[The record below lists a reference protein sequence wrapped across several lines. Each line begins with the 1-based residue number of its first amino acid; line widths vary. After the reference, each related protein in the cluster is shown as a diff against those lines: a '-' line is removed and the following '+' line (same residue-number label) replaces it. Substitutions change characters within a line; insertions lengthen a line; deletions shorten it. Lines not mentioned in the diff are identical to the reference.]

1 MRSKSKKITSILLV
15 FVLIVLS
22 TAVLYGCVDEDNDFE
37 TEYFRCRTVPFN
49 GGEVVLIQGLTEKGA
64 KLKNIVIP
72 LEIDGKPVKTCNG
85 SATAPNLRK
94 IIVSYN
100 VTTINAFFGGLVPGS
115 LFVNGFLPN
124 LKVLYVSCEYRR
136 GMIME
141 PDFYIATEALES
153 YQENIPNPTVYT
165 FANMQYMYN
174 YDEAPNK
181 GVFFIDDLDVG
192 ETLEVIPETPKREG
206 YTFVGWYA
214 EAECVNGIS
223 LDGYVKDDEEI
234 VYLYAGWREN
244 TI

>member
-1 MRSKSKKITSILLV
+1 MKSQSKKITSIVLV

-22 TAVLYGCVDEDNDFE
+22 TAVLYGCVDDDNNFE
-37 TEYFRCRTVPFN
+37 TEYFRYHIYY
-49 GGEVVLIQGLTEKGA
+49 GKDYEVVFIDGLTENGT

-72 LEIDGKPVKTCNG
+72 LEIDGIPVTKYTG
-85 SATAPNLRK
+85 IATAPNLRK

-100 VTTINAFFGGLVPGS
+100 MTRINSFGGIAPGS
-115 LFVNGFLPN
+115 MFVNDWPDD

-244 TI
+244 Q

>member
-1 MRSKSKKITSILLV
+1 MKSKSKKITSIVLV

-22 TAVLYGCVDEDNDFE
+22 TAVLYGCVDDDNNFE
-37 TEYFRCRTVPFN
+37 TEYFRYHIVQAKDYDAIF
-49 GGEVVLIQGLTEKGA
+49 IDGLTEKGT

-72 LEIDGKPVKTCNG
+72 LEIDGKPVKAYNG
-85 SATAPNLRK
+85 SAIAPNVRK
-94 IIVSYN
+94 IIVTYN
-100 VTTINAFFGGLVPGS
+100 CATINSFGGIVPGS
-115 LFVNGFLPN
+115 LFVNGFPPN

-244 TI
+244 K

>member
-1 MRSKSKKITSILLV
+1 MRSKSKKITSIVLV

-22 TAVLYGCVDEDNDFE
+22 TAVLYGCVDDDNNFE
-37 TEYFRCRTVPFN
+37 TEYFRYHIVQAKDYDAIF
-49 GGEVVLIQGLTEKGA
+49 IDGLTEKGA

-72 LEIDGKPVKTCNG
+72 LEIDGKPVKAYNG
-85 SATAPNLRK
+85 SAIAPNVRK
-94 IIVSYN
+94 IIVTYN
-100 VTTINAFFGGLVPGS
+100 CATINSFGGIVPGS
-115 LFVNGFLPN
+115 LFVNGFPPN

>member
-1 MRSKSKKITSILLV
+1 MKSKSKEITSILLV

-22 TAVLYGCVDEDNDFE
+22 TAVLYGCGDDDNNFE
-37 TEYFRCRTVPFN
+37 TEYFRYHIYY
-49 GGEVVLIQGLTEKGA
+49 GKDYEVVFIDGLTENGT

-72 LEIDGKPVKTCNG
+72 LEIDGIPVTKYTG
-85 SATAPNLRK
+85 IATAPNLRK

-100 VTTINAFFGGLVPGS
+100 MTRINSFGGIAPGS
-115 LFVNGFLPN
+115 MFVNDWPDD

-214 EAECVNGIS
+214 EAECDNGIS

>member
-1 MRSKSKKITSILLV
+1 MKSKSKEITSILLV

-22 TAVLYGCVDEDNDFE
+22 TAVLYGCGDDDNNFE
-37 TEYFRCRTVPFN
+37 TEYLRYHIYY
-49 GGEVVLIQGLTEKGA
+49 GKAYEVVFIDGLTENGT

-72 LEIDGKPVKTCNG
+72 LEIDGIPVTKYTG
-85 SATAPNLRK
+85 IATAPNLRK

-100 VTTINAFFGGLVPGS
+100 MTRINSFGGIAPGS
-115 LFVNGFLPN
+115 MFVNDWPDD

-153 YQENIPNPTVYT
+153 YQKNIPNPTVYT

-244 TI
+244 K

>member
-1 MRSKSKKITSILLV
+1 MKSKSKEITSIVLV

-22 TAVLYGCVDEDNDFE
+22 TAVLYGCVDDDNNFE
-37 TEYFRCRTVPFN
+37 TEYFRYHIVQAKDYDAIF
-49 GGEVVLIQGLTEKGA
+49 IDGLTEKGT

-72 LEIDGKPVKTCNG
+72 LEIDGKPVKAYNG
-85 SATAPNLRK
+85 SAIAPNVRK
-94 IIVSYN
+94 IIVTYN
-100 VTTINAFFGGLVPGS
+100 CATINSFGGIVPGS

>member
-1 MRSKSKKITSILLV
+1 MRSKSKKITSIVLV

-22 TAVLYGCVDEDNDFE
+22 TAVLYGCVDDDNNFE
-37 TEYFRCRTVPFN
+37 TEYFRYHIVQAKDYDAIF
-49 GGEVVLIQGLTEKGA
+49 IDGLTEKGA

-72 LEIDGKPVKTCNG
+72 LEIDGKPVKAYNG
-85 SATAPNLRK
+85 SAIAPNVRK
-94 IIVSYN
+94 IIVTYN
-100 VTTINAFFGGLVPGS
+100 CATINSFGGIVPGS
-115 LFVNGFLPN
+115 LFVNGFPPN

-214 EAECVNGIS
+214 EAECDNGIS

>member
-1 MRSKSKKITSILLV
+1 M
-15 FVLIVLS
+15 
-22 TAVLYGCVDEDNDFE
+22 
-37 TEYFRCRTVPFN
+37 
-49 GGEVVLIQGLTEKGA
+49 TEKGT

-72 LEIDGKPVKTCNG
+72 LEIDGKPVKAYNG
-85 SATAPNLRK
+85 SAIAPNVRK
-94 IIVSYN
+94 IIVTYN
-100 VTTINAFFGGLVPGS
+100 CATINSFGGIVPGS
-115 LFVNGFLPN
+115 LFVNGFPPN

-244 TI
+244 K

>member
-1 MRSKSKKITSILLV
+1 MKSQSKKITSILLV

-22 TAVLYGCVDEDNDFE
+22 TMVLYGCGDDDNNFE
-37 TEYFRCRTVPFN
+37 TEYFRYHIYY
-49 GGEVVLIQGLTEKGA
+49 GKDYEVVFIDGLTEKGT

-72 LEIDGKPVKTCNG
+72 LEIDGIPVTKYTG
-85 SATAPNLRK
+85 RATAPNVRK

-100 VTTINAFFGGLVPGS
+100 MTRINSFGGIAQGS
-115 LFVNGFLPN
+115 LFVNGFPPN

>member
-1 MRSKSKKITSILLV
+1 MKSQSKKITSILLV

-22 TAVLYGCVDEDNDFE
+22 TAVLYGCGDKDNNFE
-37 TEYFRCRTVPFN
+37 SEYFRYHIYY
-49 GGEVVLIQGLTEKGA
+49 GKDYEVVFIDGLTEKGT

-72 LEIDGKPVKTCNG
+72 LEIDGIPVTKYTG
-85 SATAPNLRK
+85 IATAPNVRK

-100 VTTINAFFGGLVPGS
+100 MTRINSFGGIAPGS
-115 LFVNGFLPN
+115 MFVNDWPDD

-244 TI
+244 K

>member
-1 MRSKSKKITSILLV
+1 MKSIAKKITSIVLV
-15 FVLIVLS
+15 FVLILLS
-22 TAVLYGCVDEDNDFE
+22 TAVLYGCVDEDNNFE
-37 TEYFRCRTVPFN
+37 TEYFRYHIVQAKDYDAIF
-49 GGEVVLIQGLTEKGA
+49 IDGLTEKGT

-72 LEIDGKPVKTCNG
+72 LEIDGKPVKAYNG
-85 SATAPNLRK
+85 SAIAPNVRK
-94 IIVSYN
+94 IIVTYN
-100 VTTINAFFGGLVPGS
+100 CATINSFGGIVPGS
-115 LFVNGFLPN
+115 LFVNGFPPN

-136 GMIME
+136 GMMME

-181 GVFFIDDLDVG
+181 GVFFIDDLDIG
-192 ETLEVIPETPKREG
+192 EALEVIPETPKREG

-223 LDGYVKDDEEI
+223 LDGYVKNDEEI